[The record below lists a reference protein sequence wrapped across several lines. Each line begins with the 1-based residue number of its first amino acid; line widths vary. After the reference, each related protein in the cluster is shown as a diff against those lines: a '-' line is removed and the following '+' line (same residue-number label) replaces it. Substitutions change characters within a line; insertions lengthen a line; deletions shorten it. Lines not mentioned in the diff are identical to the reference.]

1 MKKRTYQNNESVVCK
16 RSAVAASNWE
26 SEEDVRLNYVAQIDK
41 ENLERFINEM
51 ITVIST
57 STDDVVIINKL
68 CAGFDEAIKKYS
80 EIKAV

>member
-1 MKKRTYQNNESVVCK
+1 M
-16 RSAVAASNWE
+16 
-26 SEEDVRLNYVAQIDK
+26 NYVAQIDK
-41 ENLERFINEM
+41 ENLERFVNEM

-80 EIKAV
+80 EIKAI